1 MITTHFGR
9 LSAIVLRILLTISSR
24 CQICLY
30 LLLALLSGAVL
41 PIQASLNAQLA
52 RSLNSV
58 PLAADISYLVG
69 ALALTALLATQRFGD
84 PDWSALSKA
93 PRWSFLGGVLGAGYI
108 TSSTYFTAQV
118 GPTLTLGFV
127 VCGQAI
133 AGIIVDHFG
142 WLGVAQHRLTP
153 YRRFAM
159 GLLLVAVFFLA
170 Q

>member
-1 MITTHFGR
+1 MTTNRFSR
-9 LSAIVLRILLTISSR
+9 LPAIVLHISAKIAAR

-30 LLLALLSGAVL
+30 LLLALLSGALL

-69 ALALTALLATQRFGD
+69 ALALIALLFSQQFGNV
-84 PDWSALSKA
+84 DWTSLSKA
-93 PRWSFLGGVLGAGYI
+93 PRWSFIGGVLGAGYI
-108 TSSTYFTAQV
+108 TSSTYFTALI

-133 AGIIVDHFG
+133 AGIITDHFG
-142 WLGVAQHRLTP
+142 WLGVPQHRLTRH
-153 YRRFAM
+153 RRFAI
-159 GLLLVAVFFLA
+159 GLLVVAVFFLT

>member
-1 MITTHFGR
+1 MTNTRFSR
-9 LSAIVLRILLTISSR
+9 LPAIALRVSSTIAAR

-30 LLLALLSGAVL
+30 LLLALLSGALL
-41 PIQASLNAQLA
+41 PIQASMNAQLA

-69 ALALTALLATQRFGD
+69 ALALITLLFTRQFGA

-93 PRWSFLGGVLGAGYI
+93 PRWSFVGGVLGAGYI
-108 TSSTYFTAQV
+108 TSSTYFTALL

-133 AGIIVDHFG
+133 AGIITDHFG
-142 WLGVAQHRLTP
+142 WLGVPQHRLTRH
-153 YRRFAM
+153 RRFAI
-159 GLLLVAVFFLA
+159 GLLLIAVFFLA